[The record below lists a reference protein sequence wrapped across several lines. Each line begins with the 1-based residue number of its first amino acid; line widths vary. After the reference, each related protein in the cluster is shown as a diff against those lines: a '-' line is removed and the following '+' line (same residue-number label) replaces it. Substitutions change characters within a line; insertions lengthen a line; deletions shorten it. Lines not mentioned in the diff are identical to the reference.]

1 MKQAADIIDAV
12 EAELRRLGL
21 WGGPAL
27 RPAPQ
32 AFDSQT
38 PFFLDTM
45 QLHEWLEY
53 VLIPRLRLLLIRG
66 QTLPGRLLILPLAE
80 ELWRDQLAERRRL
93 LLLLGQLERHLA

>member
-1 MKQAADIIDAV
+1 MKQAADILDAM
-12 EAELRRLGL
+12 EEELRRLGL

-32 AFDSQT
+32 AFASQT

-53 VLIPRLRLLLIRG
+53 VLIPRLRLMLDRG
-66 QTLPGRLLILPLAE
+66 QALPGRLLILPLAE
-80 ELWRDQLAERRRL
+80 ELWRNQMTERSRL
-93 LLLLGQLERHLA
+93 LQLLGQLEHYYA